1 MYNVYKQR
9 PSNTDIFVYDES
21 LTQVG
26 LISEY
31 ESFII
36 ERSHFSI
43 GQFTLTV
50 PETAVDAD
58 KLEDGRIITLG
69 QSDCRAG
76 IVRSIEANES
86 RDEKIITIQG
96 YMLKGL
102 TRLRIIVPPTLTEDP
117 EALGWDRTSGTAEE
131 VYRHYIEKHIT
142 NPTDA
147 NRKIPLVV
155 LDDLA
160 DPPRG
165 IETPWQ
171 CQHDE
176 TLPDVL
182 EEIGEW
188 TDVGWDIRLDITN
201 KKMVFVVIPGR
212 DKTLDNTEGNSP
224 VLFAYEMDNITVS
237 RYLEDKSEYTN
248 SLYIGGA
255 GEDENQLVLTAYV
268 DEAGAQLDTPL
279 SGWERRES
287 WISAGNIDDPQ
298 NLIYEGLHKYSDSRK
313 LIQGLEGQ
321 VTPFGSFVYSVD
333 WDVGDKVTLIVNVLG
348 TRKRLD
354 SRITLVREIYERSSA
369 AIEVTVGSSEL
380 TVKDRLKELGK
391 RK

>member
-237 RYLEDKSEYTN
+237 RYLEDKSE
-248 SLYIGGA
+248 
-255 GEDENQLVLTAYV
+255 
-268 DEAGAQLDTPL
+268 
-279 SGWERRES
+279 
-287 WISAGNIDDPQ
+287 
-298 NLIYEGLHKYSDSRK
+298 
-313 LIQGLEGQ
+313 
-321 VTPFGSFVYSVD
+321 
-333 WDVGDKVTLIVNVLG
+333 
-348 TRKRLD
+348 
-354 SRITLVREIYERSSA
+354 
-369 AIEVTVGSSEL
+369 
-380 TVKDRLKELGK
+380 
-391 RK
+391 